1 MDASIPQYK
10 EKPINAVARVTV
22 AGDLMSASMTID
34 PPKYGGKEI
43 DGDAID
49 YAIHQAKITYGLNAT
64 VIESIK
70 KSPLYNN
77 CYIIAKGTPPK
88 NGSDGSIT
96 FCFETKVNAKPKMK
110 HDGTVDYHDLGIVI
124 NVKQGQVLANIVQPT
139 KGIEGM
145 SVTGKKYLPSQGK
158 SVPSPVG
165 RNTALNGDET
175 QLYATIDG
183 TVALNGSRVVVSDS
197 FVISNDIDTS
207 TGNIKAVAGVNVLG
221 SVQSGFLLEAGKN
234 VEIGRNVEGGK
245 VTAGGN
251 IVIHGGVVGR
261 NCSKITSG
269 GNIECAFFENCEV
282 VCGGSMKTE
291 SIMTSNIKVA
301 GKLELYGM
309 MAKLVG
315 GRYVIGGDLIANDI
329 GSFSN
334 NPTEV
339 ILGADPTIVTRY
351 SAVKTEI
358 ARLTDEIPKL
368 KQIVEILN
376 KMSLVSDLP
385 YAKRKMLQNS
395 ELSLDKDIKQLQNDN
410 EEYKNL
416 NDVIN
421 NSGKGRITCKGTCFR
436 GVKLTIGFATMV
448 VENDITSSTFTF
460 KDDKIVVT
468 PSSFY

>member
-10 EKPINAVARVTV
+10 EKPINAVAKVTV
-22 AGDLMSASMTID
+22 SHDLMSASLIID
-34 PPKYGGKEI
+34 SPKYGGKEI

-49 YAIHQAKITYGLNAT
+49 YAIHQAKITYGLNTT

-88 NGSDGSIT
+88 NGTDGSIT
-96 FCFETKVNAKPKMK
+96 YCFETKISGKPKMK

-124 NVKQGQVLANIVQPT
+124 NVKQGQVLANIVLPT

-145 SVTGKKYLPSQGK
+145 SVTGKKFTPSVGK

-175 QLYATIDG
+175 QLYATVDG
-183 TVALNGSRVVVSDS
+183 TVSLNGSRVIVSES
-197 FVISNDIDTS
+197 FVISKDVDTS
-207 TGNIKAVAGVNVLG
+207 TGNIKAVASVNVLG
-221 SVQSGFLLEAGKN
+221 NVQSGFLVEAGKN
-234 VEIGRNVEGGK
+234 IEIGRNVEGGNIY
-245 VTAGGN
+245 AGGN
-251 IVIHGGVVGR
+251 LIIHGGVVGR
-261 NCSKITSG
+261 NASKITSG
-269 GNIECAFFENCEV
+269 SNIECSFFENCQV

-309 MAKLVG
+309 MAKIVG
-315 GRYVIGGDLIANDI
+315 GRYVIGGDLVANDI
-329 GSFSN
+329 GSYSN

-351 SAVKTEI
+351 STIKTEI

-395 ELSLDKDIKQLQNDN
+395 QLSLDKDVKLLQDDN
-410 EEYKNL
+410 EEFKNL
-416 NDVIN
+416 NDIIN
-421 NSGKGRITCKGTCFR
+421 NSGKGKITCRGTVYR
-436 GVKLTIGFATMV
+436 GVKLTIGFATLV